1 MDVTEALDALR
12 SQMSGCSLVAFADL
26 NSKLVLCTS
35 SATRLPQEEL
45 DHLSQTA
52 HLVLEGAVAEGA
64 ASVWAETAAGAP
76 AGTAMLLSESE
87 ARVFLRAEG
96 DSSEALVCVCAP
108 DADLEK
114 VVDCGRSTLKSI
126 LAGT

>member
-12 SQMSGCSLVAFADL
+12 SQISGCSLVAFTDL
-26 NSKLVLCTS
+26 KSKLVLCTS
-35 SATRLPQEEL
+35 TAARLPQEEL
-45 DHLSQTA
+45 DQLSQTA
-52 HLVLEGAVAEGA
+52 HLVLDGAVAEGA
-64 ASVWAETAAGAP
+64 ASVWSEGAGGNS
-76 AGTAMLLSESE
+76 AGTAMLLSASE
-87 ARVFLRAEG
+87 ARIFLRAQG

-114 VVDCGRSTLKSI
+114 VVDCGRSTLERI